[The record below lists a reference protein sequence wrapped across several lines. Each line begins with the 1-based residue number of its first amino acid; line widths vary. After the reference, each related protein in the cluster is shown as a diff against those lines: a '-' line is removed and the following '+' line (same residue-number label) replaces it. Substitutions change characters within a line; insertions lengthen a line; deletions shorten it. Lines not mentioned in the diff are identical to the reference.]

1 MKKLVKA
8 VVREVT
14 IDVLLVSFLFIVAF
28 VVFGYVAHE
37 IVGEQDNV
45 FDEKVFSFF
54 NEHTTAGLVSLMHVL
69 TFFGNQYFIFPAY
82 ILLVGFLFIK
92 HRRTDAIN
100 IIIVAVTST
109 ALMFALKEF
118 YHRHRP
124 ELPLFKA
131 ATNFSFPSGHA
142 LSSFILCS
150 VIVYLVW
157 RSNILKTWKWIFSA
171 LLFLFAISIGIS
183 RIVLRYHYASDVL
196 AGFYLGVVWAFLAL
210 WLERKLTP
218 RIVEQQL
225 DA

>member
-8 VVREVT
+8 IVREVT
-14 IDVLLVSFLFIVAF
+14 IDMLLVSFLFIVAF

-157 RSNILKTWKWIFSA
+157 RSNILKTWKWICSA

>member
-157 RSNILKTWKWIFSA
+157 RSNILKTWKWICSA

>member
-8 VVREVT
+8 VIREVT

>member
-1 MKKLVKA
+1 MKKLAK
-8 VVREVT
+8 T
-14 IDVLLVSFLFIVAF
+14 IIGEITLGVLLVSFLFIVAF
-28 VVFGYVAHE
+28 VFFGYAAHE
-37 IVGEQDNV
+37 AIGENDNA

-54 NEHTTAGLVSLMHVL
+54 KGHSTAALISLMHVL

-82 ILLVGFLFIK
+82 VLLITFLFIK
-92 HRRTDAIN
+92 GRRTDAIN

-109 ALMFALKEF
+109 ALMFGLKEF

-124 ELPLFKA
+124 DMPLFKA
-131 ATNFSFPSGHA
+131 ATNYSFPSGHA
-142 LSSFILCS
+142 LSSFIFCS
-150 VIVYLVW
+150 VIIYLVW
-157 RSNILKTWKWIFSA
+157 GTGLLKKWKWILSV
-171 LLFLFAISIGIS
+171 LLMLFAISIGIS